1 MPDSVAKRRLSR
13 QELGWLLAQE
23 ARGAADALREG
34 VTQLTQGSA
43 PIEIRT
49 GPAEEV
55 ENTLDALDDA
65 IGMLSLL
72 EAQPGTRDRRGRI
85 DVASLLCEL
94 APNARIAIEPGGGT
108 EVFGEE
114 ADLCRMLHVLVS
126 QSSDPGADVA
136 STRAEIRVCREDDL
150 VRISV
155 ELGPDRSA
163 TADVERRWLSRM
175 AMRLGGRLELEG
187 GTQSLLLPAD
197 GASDQREMDAL
208 RKELDQAQKLGEAY
222 ARELASVFST
232 AITTE
237 PTPPSERTAPERMA
251 PATARFE
258 LLISAAAALG
268 RSLGHLLEDLRADAA
283 VASDALGEGAELAQ
297 RLTKRVTTCSE
308 LHHELRRLAE
318 CSPAEALSSTEFV
331 EAVRAG
337 VQDSRRRAA
346 RHGVNIR
353 LELPATH
360 TVETRPETL
369 GLLLRALLDHAIAA
383 TPRDGE
389 VVVRVLLDGRQA
401 TLTVEDGGPP
411 IPDNQGVALLKRR
424 IDPTRLGRPG
434 GIALLVADAAAE
446 HLGCALSIEQPAGGR
461 VQLRLVLD
469 G

>member
-1 MPDSVAKRRLSR
+1 MVSRVTKQRLSR

-34 VTQLTQGSA
+34 MTQLTQRGA
-43 PIEIRT
+43 PVEIRS

-55 ENTLDALDDA
+55 ETTLDALDDA

-72 EAQPGTRDRRGRI
+72 ETQPTARDRRGRI

-108 EVFGEE
+108 EVFGDES
-114 ADLCRMLHVLVS
+114 DLCRMLHVLVS
-126 QSSDPGADVA
+126 QSSDPGADIA

-150 VRISV
+150 VRVSV

-208 RKELDQAQKLGEAY
+208 RKELDQAQQLGEAY
-222 ARELASVFST
+222 ARELAEAFSAGIT
-232 AITTE
+232 AE
-237 PTPPSERTAPERMA
+237 PAPPSERMP

-258 LLISAAAALG
+258 LLVSAAAALS
-268 RSLGHLLEDLRADAA
+268 RTLGHLLDDLRADAA
-283 VASDALGEGAELAQ
+283 LAGDTLGDDSELVQ
-297 RLTKRVTTCSE
+297 RLTRRVTVCSE
-308 LHHELRRLAE
+308 LHQELRRLAQ
-318 CSPAEALSSTEFV
+318 CSPSEALSSVSFV
-331 EAVRAG
+331 EAVRAA
-337 VQDSRRRAA
+337 VQDSGRRAA
-346 RHGVNIR
+346 RHGVNIQ

-360 TVETRPETL
+360 TFETRARTL
-369 GLLLRALLDHAIAA
+369 ELLLRGLLDHAIAA
-383 TPRDGE
+383 TPRDGQ
-389 VVVRVLLDGRQA
+389 VRVRALLDGRQA

-411 IPDNQGVALLKRR
+411 IPDNLSVDLLKRR
-424 IDPTRLGRPG
+424 IDPTGLGRPA

-446 HLGCALSIEQPAGGR
+446 HLRCGLSIEQPPGGR
-461 VQLRLVLD
+461 VQLRLVLN